1 MLSGACA
8 ACSSHLESVACQFPA
23 LYLASPSWSNLLA
36 IADAPPMLVVACAP
50 PLRFIAYV
58 SLAFSLRHFCFF
70 RTCGERPRR
79 IRPLGGKTTL
89 CFICADPCRTRFLS
103 PLWAVGR
110 FLRRRVD
117 RRAPPPWA
125 VICASCVCASPRRP
139 SLVAYANALPSG
151 GRVLSAP
158 PKRAL
163 SAQLKQAL
171 VRRHSVGVRECAA
184 EVCACTL
191 PL

>member
-1 MLSGACA
+1 MIISFGECSVPLSG
-8 ACSSHLESVACQFPA
+8 FY

-36 IADAPPMLVVACAP
+36 IADAPPMLAVACAP
-50 PLRFIAYV
+50 PLRFIAYA
-58 SLAFSLRHFCFF
+58 SLAFSQTFLFF
-70 RTCGERPRR
+70 RTCGE
-79 IRPLGGKTTL
+79 RPLGGKTTL
-89 CFICADPCRTRFLS
+89 CFICADSCRTRFLS

-139 SLVAYANALPSG
+139 SLVAYANALPFC

-184 EVCACTL
+184 EACACTL